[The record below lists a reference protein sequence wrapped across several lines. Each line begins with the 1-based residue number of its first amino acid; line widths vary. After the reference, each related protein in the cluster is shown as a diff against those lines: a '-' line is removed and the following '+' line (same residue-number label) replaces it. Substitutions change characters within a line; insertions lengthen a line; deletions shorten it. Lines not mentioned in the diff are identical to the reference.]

1 MDKLTNKTIDEVKDM
16 ARLKIDDMGNSF
28 IVDAE
33 NGIVYKQK
41 DDVIYEHHS
50 LTNVGYDRVC
60 LAVNGSYRRMQAH
73 RFIVEVALGI
83 ELKSYQPVHHI
94 NGKKT
99 DNRLKNLLICDSSIT
114 HNEIHSIEPKYY
126 NTIVG
131 LLNSWALQ
139 GKIVTLEDVKNLER
153 TIGIDV
159 KDWNRNIVKYLN

>member
-16 ARLKIDDMGNSF
+16 VMLKIGDTGNSF
-28 IVDAE
+28 IVDDK
-33 NGIVYKQK
+33 NGIVYKQINGE
-41 DDVIYEHHS
+41 IYEHHS
-50 LTNVGYDRVC
+50 LTNLGYDRVC
-60 LAVNGSYRRMQAH
+60 LAVDGSYRRIQAH

-99 DNRLKNLLICDSSIT
+99 DNRLKNLLICDSSTT
-114 HNEIHSIEPKYY
+114 HKEIHSIDPKYY

-131 LLNSWALQ
+131 LLNSWALE

-159 KDWNRNIVKYLN
+159 KDWNRNIVKY

>member
-16 ARLKIDDMGNSF
+16 AMLKIDDAGDSF
-28 IVDAE
+28 IVDDE
-33 NGIVYKQK
+33 HGIVYKLIK
-41 DDVIYEHHS
+41 GKIYEHHS
-50 LTNVGYDRVC
+50 LTNLGYDRVC
-60 LAVNGSYRRMQAH
+60 LAANGSYRRIQAH

-83 ELKSYQPVHHI
+83 HLKSYQPVHHI

-99 DNRLKNLLICDSSIT
+99 DNKLKNLLICDSSTT
-114 HNEIHSIEPKYY
+114 HKEIHSIDPKYY

-131 LLNSWALQ
+131 LLNSWALE

-159 KDWNRNIVKYLN
+159 KD